1 MRVLFAT
8 TRGAG
13 HFGPLVPFAHACVR
27 AGHEVLV
34 AGPASVA
41 GLVARAGLRFR
52 PVGEAPP
59 AMVDAAFAPVW
70 RREASVEHV
79 VRDLFIGLYARTAMA
94 DMLTAVDEWRP
105 DLIVRETMEFASAVA
120 AVRYDVPQ
128 ARVGIHLDSRID
140 SGSLLEALAADVL
153 GIDAD
158 TLREGP
164 LLTRA
169 PGDEP
174 GVHRFRTDALPRR
187 EPEVVYISFGSEA
200 PTSHHFPG
208 VYRRAIEALAGLP
221 VLMTIGDRRDPAELG
236 PLPPHTRVERWL
248 DQEQVMPRA
257 AAMVSHGGSGSTLT
271 ALAAG
276 VPQVFVP
283 LFVDG
288 PANAARVAELG
299 AGIVAGDDLRAAVE
313 TVVTDAYVSA
323 AQAVAGEIAALP
335 RVDDA
340 IEVFA
345 RVSSQARTGVRRDY
359 RSAAG
364 QAIR

>member
-1 MRVLFAT
+1 VRVLFAT

-41 GLVARAGLRFR
+41 PLVARAGLRFR
-52 PVGEAPP
+52 PVAEAPGHV
-59 AMVDAAFAPVW
+59 VDAAFAPVW
-70 RREASVEHV
+70 RREATVEHV
-79 VRDLFIGLYARTAMA
+79 IRDLFVGLHARTAMA

-128 ARVGIHLDSRID
+128 ARVGVHLDSRID
-140 SGSLLEALAADVL
+140 AGGGLEALAADEL
-153 GIDAD
+153 GVRLD
-158 TLREGP
+158 EGP
-164 LLTRA
+164 LLTRS

-174 GVHRFRTDALPRR
+174 GVHRFRTEAPPRR
-187 EPEVVYISFGSEA
+187 DPDLVYVTFGSEA
-200 PTSHHFPG
+200 PGSHHFPG

-221 VLMTIGDRRDPAELG
+221 VLVTIGDRRQPAELG
-236 PLPPHTRVERWL
+236 PVPPGVGVARWVPQ
-248 DQEQVMPRA
+248 DDVMPRA
-257 AAMVSHGGSGSTLT
+257 LAMVSHGGSGTTLA

-276 VPQVFVP
+276 VPQAFVP

-288 PANAARVAELG
+288 PANAERVVELG
-299 AGIVAGDDLRAAVE
+299 AGIVADDLRAAVIALLE
-313 TVVTDAYVSA
+313 EPRYARA
-323 AQAVAGEIAALP
+323 ADRIARDIAAMP
-335 RVDDA
+335 PVD
-340 IEVFA
+340 ESVELL
-345 RVSSQARTGVRRDY
+345 Q

-364 QAIR
+364 HAIR

>member
-1 MRVLFAT
+1 VRVLFAT

-27 AGHEVLV
+27 AGHDVLV
-34 AGPASVA
+34 AGPASTA
-41 GLVARAGLRFR
+41 ALVARAGLRLR
-52 PVGEAPP
+52 PVAEAP
-59 AMVDAAFAPVW
+59 AATVDAAFAPVW

-79 VRDLFIGLYARTAMA
+79 VRDLFAGLYARTAMA

-105 DLIVRETMEFASAVA
+105 DLIVRETLEFASAVA

-128 ARVGIHLDSRID
+128 ARIGIHLDSRID
-140 SGSLLEALAADVL
+140 AGGGLEALAADEL
-153 GIDAD
+153 GVRVD
-158 TLREGP
+158 EGP
-164 LLTRA
+164 LLTRS
-169 PGDEP
+169 PGAEP
-174 GVHRFRTDALPRR
+174 GVHRFRTDARPRR
-187 EPEVVYISFGSEA
+187 APEVVYVSFGSEA
-200 PTSHHFPG
+200 PSSHHFPT
-208 VYRRAIEALAGLP
+208 VYRDAIEALAGLP

-236 PLPPHTRVERWL
+236 PLPPNTRVERWV
-248 DQEQVMPRA
+248 DQAAVMPRA

-299 AGIVAGDDLRAAVE
+299 AGLIAGDDLRAAVMTALTE
-313 TVVTDAYVSA
+313 PFARA
-323 AQAVAGEIAALP
+323 AQRVADDIAALP
-335 RVDDA
+335 P
-340 IEVFA
+340 IE
-345 RVSSQARTGVRRDY
+345 QAVELLQ

-364 QAIR
+364 HAIR